1 MLAGTAMTFLFID
14 GTDVRAAEV
23 RRLLGGLDLQLATLP
38 SGYAAASPDPEQRA
52 RDHVVAFHDA
62 AEVAQPCFAEAT
74 DLLTMEGRSLRIELD
89 SENDRRFCR
98 YWRETPARLQL
109 CVALRRSTS
118 ARSRSAPVEVFAAT
132 CDGRIADKPAGPH
145 ELGWDCLFVP
155 DGHDRTLAELVVH
168 GTAAGP
174 RAAAYA
180 AMARALALVA

>member
-14 GTDVRAAEV
+14 GTGVRAAEV
-23 RRLLGGLDLQLATLP
+23 RRITGGLDLQLATLP

-52 RDHVVAFHDA
+52 RDHVMAFHDA

-74 DLLTMEGRSLRIELD
+74 DLLTLEGRSLRIELD

-109 CVALRRSTS
+109 CVALRRSG
-118 ARSRSAPVEVFAAT
+118 SAPVEVFAAT
-132 CDGRIADKPAGPH
+132 CDGRIANKPAGPE

-155 DGHDRTLAELVVH
+155 DGHDRTLAELVVR

-180 AMARALALVA
+180 AMSRALAQVA